1 MTITAR
7 IQEKLE
13 NYRTHVLM
21 AIDYFSKERWDEAA
35 VRFRMSAEAYMKVI
49 IYEHLG
55 DALGHE
61 VILGQKSQDGS
72 ERQRRS
78 SLYYYELKN
87 LCIDTENNWISDTT
101 NTILEG
107 IKDKANAGA
116 HDSNAILTPAEL
128 VSRLEDCY
136 ILSRDLTN
144 ELYAHMGRPV
154 PEELTNAYRDT
165 VVDAVTI
172 STLQMTDMDYFVEQ
186 VDDFDK
192 GNRYILVAPFST
204 QGISETQLRNLMGVR
219 WSMVIDFNCH
229 TKEPGGIYHSMLPT
243 IDENCTPFT
252 ILNRD
257 SLSNMSKG
265 TSGNVNWLYANG
277 LSTLPGTVT
286 ADINAWI
293 GKRMHHFLR
302 DALTEF
308 CKKSISRIHIIS
320 LMDDPDYLAEII
332 HQFDGIDFAER
343 DLVSFSVISDNAIVR
358 DDLLKLSRY
367 GFDIKSYNFTLQS
380 FLSQI
385 GDFLKPEER
394 HTILIPS
401 RNAQNETVQLDVSDI
416 YSKFLA
422 NGISVIHHSIASE
435 GDGVI
440 KKVPAFYLGETITW
454 KELEAAVDV
463 ERSKYEELQRKIL
476 DRLRGRQSQKFQ
488 LYHMAGSGGT
498 TISRRLA
505 YDLRDQ
511 APTIII
517 NEYVK
522 GTTFNMIEL
531 LSMKVNLPM
540 LAIVESAKVGNID
553 DLISECN
560 AKKRIVVFVF
570 VERVLRRPQL
580 VNQPLI
586 EFITDKMLNLEEK
599 TKFSYKVQLYNP
611 DTNMEWINKSP
622 YNNCEVLDFSLS
634 IAENNYNKDALRSYI
649 QHYLDQL
656 SEPIAEFLA
665 YISLIYHYSQ
675 RSVSDLVFRKI
686 FGTSNGKTG
695 LLQYLRSK
703 PQEKYFLE
711 KLITDDSDGL
721 SEDRE
726 WRPRYSVFADI
737 MLELLLGGVYPDK
750 WKIALP
756 EWSRKLIKTIKG
768 NYEYLTENVQK
779 MLVAVFLERD
789 KEDLLGQEEVWGAR
803 GAQEKFS
810 QLLDDMSTSPADQK
824 AILKLLAETYPT
836 VSHFWGH
843 LARYCYENADTPEE
857 FKEAVEYIDSALE
870 KNGKSDYN
878 LLHIAGMCR
887 RRQIEYY
894 YRKGQVIELDE
905 LMKLTAT
912 ARVFFRQSREAN
924 PKNVHAYTSEIQ
936 LLTIVIEYGKSL
948 SSYDK
953 YYTFLVASENSWY
966 FEQYEDL
973 NDLIEELTMLVTQM
987 STLGQTNRIYRT
999 KTMLAK
1005 SESKSWQYIGDYKE
1019 SLRTLQDHI
1028 RTADRLSLPRL
1039 RLIYVRTLLLSKVG
1053 GKFEEIINAWSQ
1065 LSPSELQLVND
1076 YLNKNVQQNSGD
1088 VMSMKLWIQMVRYS
1102 SLAIS
1107 IDEVKSRL
1115 NMMYKSSDD
1124 YPMTQLEA
1132 AYNLYILNLFELI
1145 RDNDT
1150 LNNRKKDEIQHWID
1164 ICRELSP
1171 NDKYPYEWLLHLDDI
1186 SGIISSKNKTED
1198 TILERVTGTI
1208 SGIKSSAQG
1217 TIRLDCGFDA
1227 FFTPSV
1233 GNFIQGKDETCRVEM
1248 IIAFRHEGP
1257 AAYEVKRIGV
1267 EVTEE
1272 SKPATDEVQQD
1283 LEISAV
1289 ESISSQSESIEE
1301 PKVEDESKQPKV
1313 DTPKLTVIG
1322 KIDLEQFKKYD
1333 RSLNRKI
1340 KNNN

>member
-1 MTITAR
+1 MTMTAK

-21 AIDYFSKERWDEAA
+21 AIDYFSQERWDEAA
-35 VRFRMSAEAYMKVI
+35 VRFRKSAEAYMKMI

-55 DALGHE
+55 DAFGHE
-61 VILGQKSQDGS
+61 VILAHKSQDGS
-72 ERQRRS
+72 ERQRRH
-78 SLYYYELKN
+78 SLFYYELKA
-87 LCIDTENNWISDTT
+87 LCVNPNNNWIDTRID
-101 NTILEG
+101 TILED
-107 IKDKANAGA
+107 INDKSSAGA
-116 HDSNAILTPAEL
+116 HDSNTVLTPAEL
-128 VSRLEDCY
+128 ASQLGDCY
-136 ILSRDLTN
+136 DLSEDLTN
-144 ELYAHMGRPV
+144 ELYAHIGRPV
-154 PEELTNAYRDT
+154 PEEIKNAYRDT
-165 VVDAVTI
+165 VVDAATI
-172 STLQMTDMDYFVEQ
+172 SALQMTDMEYFVEQ
-186 VDDFDK
+186 VDNFDK

-204 QGISETQLRNLMGVR
+204 QSISESLLRNLMGIR
-219 WSMVIDFNCH
+219 WSVVIDFNCH
-229 TKEPGGIYHSMLPT
+229 TKDPGGIYHAMLPT

-257 SLSNMSKG
+257 ELGNMSKG
-265 TSGNVNWLYANG
+265 TNGNVNWIHANG
-277 LSTLPGTVT
+277 LSILPGTVT
-286 ADINAWI
+286 ADITAWI

-308 CKKSISRIHIIS
+308 CKKSLSRIHVIS
-320 LMDDPDYLAEII
+320 LLDEPDYLAEII

-343 DLVSFSVISDNAIVR
+343 DLVTFSVISDNAIVR
-358 DDLLKLSRY
+358 DDSLKLSRY
-367 GFDIKSYNFTLQS
+367 GFDIKSYNFTLQR

-385 GDFLKPEER
+385 GDFMQPEER

-401 RNAQNETVQLDVSDI
+401 RNAQNETVQLDVTDI

-435 GDGVI
+435 GDCDI
-440 KKVPAFYLGETITW
+440 KKVPAFYQGETITW

-476 DRLRGRQSQKFQ
+476 DRLKGRQSQKFQ
-488 LYHMAGSGGT
+488 LYHMAGAGGT
-498 TISRRLA
+498 AISRRLA

-517 NEYVK
+517 NEYKK
-522 GTTFNMIEL
+522 GTTFNLIEL

-560 AKKRIVVFVF
+560 AKKRIVVFVY

-586 EFITDKMLNLEEK
+586 EFITDKMHNPEEK
-599 TKFSYKVQLYNP
+599 TKFSYKVQIYNP
-611 DTNMEWINKSP
+611 DTNMEWLNKTP
-622 YNNCEVLDFSLS
+622 YNSCEVLDFSMS
-634 IAENNYNKDALRSYI
+634 IAEKNYNKDALSSYI
-649 QHYLDQL
+649 QHYMNHL
-656 SEPIAEFLA
+656 SEPSAEFLV
-665 YISLIYHYSQ
+665 YVSMIYHYAQ

-686 FGTSNGKTG
+686 FLTSNGKIG
-695 LLQYLRSK
+695 LAHYLRSN

-721 SEDRE
+721 SEDRQ

-737 MLELLLGGVYPDK
+737 MLELLLGGTYPDK

-756 EWSRKLIKTIKG
+756 EWSRKLIKTIKD
-768 NYEYLTENVQK
+768 NYEFLTEGVQK
-779 MLVAVFLERD
+779 VLVAVFLERD

-843 LARYCYENADTPEE
+843 LARYCYENADTPDE
-857 FKEAVEYIDSALE
+857 FKEAAEYIDCALE
-870 KNGKSDYN
+870 KGGKSDYN

-894 YRKGQVIELDE
+894 RRKDLVIELDD
-905 LMKLTAT
+905 LKALTTT
-912 ARVFFRQSREAN
+912 ARDYFHQSREAN

-953 YYTFLVASENSWY
+953 YYTFLVARENAWY

-987 STLGQTNRIYRT
+987 STLGQTNRINRT

-1005 SESKSWQYIGDYKE
+1005 SESKSWQYIGNYKE
-1019 SLRTLQDHI
+1019 SLRILQDHI
-1028 RTADRLSLPRL
+1028 HTADRLSLPRL
-1039 RLIYVRTLLLSKVG
+1039 RLIFVRTLLLSKVA
-1053 GKFEEIINAWSQ
+1053 GKYEEIINAWSQ
-1065 LSPSELQLVND
+1065 LSPSELQLASE

-1102 SLAIS
+1102 SLSIS

-1115 NMMYKSSDD
+1115 NMMYKNSDD

-1132 AYNLYILNLFELI
+1132 AYNLYILTLFELI
-1145 RDNDT
+1145 RDNDIF
-1150 LNNRKKDEIQHWID
+1150 NSRKKEEIQHWID

-1186 SGIISSKNKTED
+1186 SGIISSKNKTEE
-1198 TILERVTGTI
+1198 TQLKRVTGTI

-1233 GNFIQGKDETCRVEM
+1233 GNFIQGKDETTRVEM
-1248 IIAFRHEGP
+1248 VIAFRHEGP
-1257 AAYEVKRIGV
+1257 AAYEVVRLSDK
-1267 EVTEE
+1267 EKE
-1272 SKPATDEVQQD
+1272 D
-1283 LEISAV
+1283 
-1289 ESISSQSESIEE
+1289 ISSAAEEAIRDMEIGEVEAIEE
-1301 PKVEDESKQPKV
+1301 AKAEPAGEKKREEEWKQPELEALKLKV
-1313 DTPKLTVIG
+1313 VG
-1322 KIDLEQFKKYD
+1322 KIDLDQFKKYE
-1333 RSLNRKI
+1333 RPRKP
-1340 KNNN
+1340 KE

>member
-21 AIDYFSKERWDEAA
+21 AIDYFSQERFYEAA

-55 DALGHE
+55 DVHGHE
-61 VILGQKSQDGS
+61 VILGHKLQNGV
-72 ERQRRS
+72 ERRRGH
-78 SLYYYELKN
+78 SLFYYELQG
-87 LCIDTENNWISDTT
+87 LCNAPNNNWIDTKT
-101 NTILEG
+101 ATILEG
-107 IKDKANAGA
+107 IKDKSNAGA
-116 HDSNAILTPAEL
+116 HDSNAVFTPAEFA
-128 VSRLEDCY
+128 SQLEEC
-136 ILSRDLTN
+136 N
-144 ELYAHMGRPV
+144 ELSENLTKKLYTHIGRTL
-154 PEELTNAYRDT
+154 PEELTNAYRDK
-165 VVDAVTI
+165 VVDAATI
-172 STLQMTDMDYFVEQ
+172 SALRMIDMDYFVEQ
-186 VDDFDK
+186 MDNFDK

-204 QGISETQLRNLMGVR
+204 QGISETLLRNLMGIR
-219 WSMVIDFNCH
+219 WSMIIDFNFH
-229 TKEPGGIYHSMLPT
+229 TQEPGGIYHSMLPT
-243 IDENCTPFT
+243 IVENCTPFT

-257 SLSNMSKG
+257 GLSNNMSKG
-265 TSGNVNWLYANG
+265 TNGNINWIYANG
-277 LSTLPGTVT
+277 LSSLQGTVT

-308 CKKSISRIHIIS
+308 CKKSLSRIYIIS
-320 LMDDPDYLAEII
+320 LLDEAEYLAEII
-332 HQFDGIDFAER
+332 HQFDSIDFAER
-343 DLVSFSVISDNAIVR
+343 DLITFSVISENAIVR
-358 DDLLKLSRY
+358 DDALKLSRY
-367 GFDIKSYNFTLQS
+367 GFDIQSYNFTLQS

-385 GDFLKPEER
+385 GDFMQPEER

-401 RNAQNETVQLDVSDI
+401 RNAQNETVQLDVTDI
-416 YSKFLA
+416 YSKLLA

-435 GDGVI
+435 GDRDI
-440 KKVPAFYLGETITW
+440 KKIPAFYQGETITW

-463 ERSKYEELQRKIL
+463 ERSKYEELRRKIL
-476 DRLRGRQSQKFQ
+476 DRLKGRQSQKFL
-488 LYHMAGSGGT
+488 LYHMAGAGGT

-522 GTTFNMIEL
+522 GTTFNLIEL

-540 LAIVESAKVGNID
+540 LAIIESAKVGNID

-560 AKKRIVVFVF
+560 AKKRIVVFVY

-580 VNQPLI
+580 VNQPLV
-586 EFITDKMLNLEEK
+586 EFITDKMRNPEEK

-611 DTNMEWINKSP
+611 DMNMEWLNKTP
-622 YNNCEVLDFSLS
+622 YNNCEVLDFSMS
-634 IAENNYNKDALRSYI
+634 IAEKNYSKDALRSYI
-649 QHYLDQL
+649 RYYLNHL

-665 YISLIYHYSQ
+665 YVSLIYYYAQ

-686 FGTSNGKTG
+686 FKTSNGKTG
-695 LLQYLRSK
+695 LIQYLRSNQ
-703 PQEKYFLE
+703 QEKQYMD

-721 SEDRE
+721 SEDHQ

-737 MLELLLGGVYPDK
+737 MLEFLLGGTYPDK

-756 EWSRKLIKTIKG
+756 EWSRKLIKTIKD
-768 NYEYLTENVQK
+768 NYEYLTEDVQK

-810 QLLDDMSTSPADQK
+810 QLLDDMSASLADQK

-843 LARYCYENADTPEE
+843 LARYCYENADTPDE
-857 FKEAVEYIDSALE
+857 FKEAAEYIDRALE
-870 KNGKSDYN
+870 KSGRSDYN

-894 YRKGQVIELDE
+894 RRKEQVIDLDN
-905 LMKLTAT
+905 LKTLTAT
-912 ARVFFRQSREAN
+912 AREYFRLSREAN
-924 PKNVHAYTSEIQ
+924 SKNVHAYTSEIQ

-948 SSYDK
+948 SDYDK
-953 YYTFLVASENSWY
+953 YYTFLVARENAWF
-966 FEQYEDL
+966 FELYENL

-987 STLGQTNRIYRT
+987 STLGQTNRINRT

-1019 SLRTLQDHI
+1019 SLRTLQEHI
-1028 RTADRLSLPRL
+1028 RTADRLLLPRL

-1053 GKFEEIINAWSQ
+1053 GKHEDIINAWSQ
-1065 LSPSELQLVND
+1065 LSPTELQLASE

-1102 SLAIS
+1102 SLDIS

-1115 NMMYKSSDD
+1115 NMMYKNSDD

-1132 AYNLYILNLFELI
+1132 AYNLYMLNLFELI

-1150 LNNRKKDEIQHWID
+1150 LNSRKKEEIQHWID
-1164 ICRELSP
+1164 ISRELSP
-1171 NDKYPYEWLLHLDDI
+1171 NDKYPYEWLLHIDGI
-1186 SGIISSKNKTED
+1186 SGIISSKSKTED
-1198 TILERVTGTI
+1198 TLLEHVTGTV
-1208 SGIKSSAQG
+1208 SSIKSSAQG

-1233 GNFIQGKDETCRVEM
+1233 GNFIQGKDETTRVTM
-1248 IIAFRHEGP
+1248 VIAFRHEGP
-1257 AAYEVKRIGV
+1257 AAYEVVRLSDKEKDYISPT
-1267 EVTEE
+1267 TEE
-1272 SKPATDEVQQD
+1272 STQD
-1283 LEISAV
+1283 LEIGDV
-1289 ESISSQSESIEE
+1289 EPIVE
-1301 PKVEDESKQPKV
+1301 PKVELAVEEKQVEEWKQPKV
-1313 DTPKLTVIG
+1313 ELPKLKVIG
-1322 KIDLEQFKKYD
+1322 KIDLEQFKKYE
-1333 RSLNRKI
+1333 RPKKSK
-1340 KNNN
+1340 KK

>member
-1 MTITAR
+1 MITAR
-7 IQEKLE
+7 IQEKLDS
-13 NYRTHVLM
+13 YRTHALM

-49 IYEHLG
+49 IYENLG
-55 DALGHE
+55 DVFGHE
-61 VILGQKSQDGS
+61 VILGHQNQQGVALT
-72 ERQRRS
+72 RGH
-78 SLYYYELKN
+78 SLFYYELLDVIADKN
-87 LCIDTENNWISDTT
+87 SWIDATKKQLLT
-101 NTILEG
+101 NIQ
-107 IKDKANAGA
+107 KKANDNA
-116 HDSNAILTPAEL
+116 HDSNGIRNL
-128 VSRLEDCY
+128 VAQKAQLNDCY
-136 ILSRDLTN
+136 ELSNDLTN
-144 ELYAHMGRPV
+144 ELYAHIGQSV
-154 PEELTNAYRDT
+154 PNELTRAYADG
-165 VVDAVTI
+165 VVDAEMI
-172 STLQMTDMDYFVEQ
+172 SRLRMSDLETFMEQ
-186 VDDFDK
+186 VGNFDK

-204 QGISETQLRNLMGVR
+204 QGLPETLLRNLKGIR
-219 WSMVIDFNCH
+219 WSVVIDFNCH
-229 TKEPGGIYHSMLPT
+229 SKEPGGIYHSMLPS

-252 ILNRD
+252 IQNRD
-257 SLSNMSKG
+257 SLSSNMSKG
-265 TSGNVNWLYANG
+265 TNGNVNWVYANG
-277 LSTLPGTVT
+277 LSTLQGTVT

-293 GKRMHHFLR
+293 SKRMHHFLR
-302 DALTEF
+302 DVLTEF
-308 CKKSISRIHIIS
+308 CKKSLAHIHIIS
-320 LMDDPDYLAEII
+320 LLDDTDYLTEVIRL
-332 HQFDGIDFAER
+332 FDAIDFAER
-343 DLVSFSVISDNAIVR
+343 DLVSFSVISDDAQVR
-358 DDLLKLSRY
+358 SDSLKLSRY
-367 GFDIKSYNFTLQS
+367 GFEIESYNFTLQS

-385 GDFLKPEER
+385 GDIMQPEER

-401 RNAQNETVQLDVSDI
+401 RNTQNETVQLDVTDI
-416 YSKFLA
+416 YSKFRA

-435 GDGVI
+435 GDVDI
-440 KKVPAFYLGETITW
+440 KKVPAFYQGETISW

-476 DRLRGRQSQKFQ
+476 ERLKGRQSQKFQ
-488 LYHMAGSGGT
+488 LYHMAGAGGT

-505 YDLRDQ
+505 YDLRDI

-522 GTTFNMIEL
+522 GTTFNLIEL

-560 AKKRIVVFVF
+560 AKKRIVVFVY

-586 EFITDKMLNLEEK
+586 EFITDKMHNPEEK

-611 DTNMEWINKSP
+611 TTNMDWIKKTP
-622 YNNCEVLDFSLS
+622 YNSCEVLDFSMS
-634 IAENNYNKDALRSYI
+634 IAEKNYSKDALSSYI
-649 QHYLDQL
+649 QYYLNQL
-656 SEPIAEFLA
+656 SEPVAEFLA
-665 YISLIYHYSQ
+665 YVSLIYHYAQ
-675 RSVSDLVFRKI
+675 RGVSDLVFRKI
-686 FGTSNGKTG
+686 FVTNNGKTG
-695 LLQYLRSK
+695 LLQYLRSNQ
-703 PQEKYFLE
+703 QEKLFLE
-711 KLITDDSDGL
+711 KLITDDSEGQG
-721 SEDRE
+721 EDRQ

-737 MLELLLGGVYPDK
+737 MIELLLGGAYPDK

-756 EWSRKLIKTIKG
+756 EWSRKLIKTIKD
-768 NYEYLTENVQK
+768 NYEYLTEDVQK

-810 QLLDDMSTSPADQK
+810 QLLDDMSASPTDQK

-843 LARYCYENADTPEE
+843 LARYCYENADTPDE
-857 FKEAVEYIDSALE
+857 FKEAAEYIERALE

-887 RRQIEYY
+887 RRQIEF
-894 YRKGQVIELDE
+894 YRRKEQTIDLDE
-905 LMKLTAT
+905 LKQLTFT
-912 ARVFFRQSREAN
+912 AREYFRQSRDVN
-924 PKNVHAYTSEIQ
+924 PRNVHAYTSEIQ
-936 LLTIVIEYGKSL
+936 LLTIVIEYGKSI
-948 SSYDK
+948 SHYDK
-953 YYTFLVASENSWY
+953 YYTFLAARENTWY
-966 FEQYEDL
+966 FELYEDL
-973 NDLIEELTMLVTQM
+973 NDLIEELTMLLVQM

-1019 SLRTLQDHI
+1019 SLRTLQEHI

-1053 GKFEEIINAWSQ
+1053 GKHEEMLSAWTQ
-1065 LSPSELQLVND
+1065 LSSTELQLASE

-1102 SLAIS
+1102 SLDIS

-1115 NMMYKSSDD
+1115 NMMYKNSGD

-1132 AYNLYILNLFELI
+1132 AYNLYMLNLFELI

-1150 LNNRKKDEIQHWID
+1150 LNSRKKEEIQHWID

-1171 NDKYPYEWLLHLDDI
+1171 NDKYPYEWLRHLDDI

-1198 TILERVTGTI
+1198 TLLEHVTGTI
-1208 SGIKSSAQG
+1208 SSIKSSAQG

-1233 GNFIQGKDETCRVEM
+1233 GNFVQGKDETTRVEM
-1248 IIAFRHEGP
+1248 VIAFRHEGP
-1257 AAYEVKRIGV
+1257 AAYEVVRLSDKDM
-1267 EVTEE
+1267 E
-1272 SKPATDEVQQD
+1272 TDETIAEEVMQD
-1283 LEISAV
+1283 LEVGEV
-1289 ESISSQSESIEE
+1289 EALEE
-1301 PKVEDESKQPKV
+1301 PKTEPTEKQEPKEDWKQPAAEAPQLKV
-1313 DTPKLTVIG
+1313 LG
-1322 KIDLEQFKKYD
+1322 KIDLDQFKKYE
-1333 RSLNRKI
+1333 RPRKP
-1340 KNNN
+1340 KEKE